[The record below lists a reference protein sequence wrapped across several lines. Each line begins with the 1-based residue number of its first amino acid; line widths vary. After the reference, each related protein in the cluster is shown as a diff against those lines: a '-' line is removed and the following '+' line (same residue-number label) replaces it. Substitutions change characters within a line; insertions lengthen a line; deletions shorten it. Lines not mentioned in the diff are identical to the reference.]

1 MTIII
6 YGNIKMLFGM
16 HTLNTANLIS
26 ALKPFKGFQLRVR
39 TTTKLESEN
48 LKYFL
53 IGILNM
59 KDRVFIISV

>member
-48 LKYFL
+48 L
-53 IGILNM
+53 
-59 KDRVFIISV
+59 